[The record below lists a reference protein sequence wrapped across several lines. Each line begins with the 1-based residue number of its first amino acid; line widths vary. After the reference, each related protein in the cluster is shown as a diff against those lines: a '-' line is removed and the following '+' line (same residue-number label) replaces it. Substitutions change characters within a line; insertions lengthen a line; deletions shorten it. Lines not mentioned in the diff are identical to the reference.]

1 MGHTRKRCEHLCT
14 LSMFSKKKKIA
25 LSNVI
30 NKSFEAL
37 LWENVIK
44 TNHINLRKMF
54 DDTIVSY
61 TLSKNRKF
69 LRVNLENVKVI

>member
-1 MGHTRKRCEHLCT
+1 MHLIHV
-14 LSMFSKKKKIA
+14 FKKKKIA

-69 LRVNLENVKVI
+69 LRVNLKNVKVI